1 MRIYL
6 CQADRSL
13 APNKNNSAETDRCEE
28 KEIKRMVTEMMK
40 TELEN
45 EELLDSVAGG
55 NRADLE
61 AFEAL
66 GAEKGYNNRCMA
78 ERMAMANLYKDVGM
92 DTVRWNLNS
101 DERAEF
107 IDKNR
112 NVYSFD
118 EIFEKMKT
126 LPHR

>member
-1 MRIYL
+1 
-6 CQADRSL
+6 
-13 APNKNNSAETDRCEE
+13 
-28 KEIKRMVTEMMK
+28 MVTEMMK